1 MIVTDKGREPAD
13 QQPAAPAG
21 YGFASLKTFRIVTK
35 VRMHPRH
42 ATALVRVL
50 LVLTHHQVAH
60 DR

>member
-1 MIVTDKGREPAD
+1 MRDESEVGLSRR
-13 QQPAAPAG
+13 
-21 YGFASLKTFRIVTK
+21 LKTFRIVTK

>member
-1 MIVTDKGREPAD
+1 MGSQPPQRREHMRD
-13 QQPAAPAG
+13 ESEVG
-21 YGFASLKTFRIVTK
+21 LSRRLKTFRIVIK